1 MKYMKFLITLAL
13 LALSAASA
21 FAEPIDFEDFDIGV
35 GPSSGDAALF
45 KPGTGEPVT
54 GQTRQETAPPAGP
67 LMLNRV
73 VAIVNEDIIVS
84 SELQQSMGQVMRQL
98 EAKETELP
106 PRGVL
111 EKQVLERLIMEHLQL
126 QLAERNGIRIDDSM
140 LNNKL
145 QELARENNMTLSEFR
160 DILQRDGFS
169 YSDFR
174 DDLRKEMTIKQL
186 RQQMVGSRLKVSDQ
200 EIDNLLVSLKSLD
213 EDNVEY
219 HLAHIL
225 IAVPEAA
232 SPDEIDA
239 AQLRAEEVLASL
251 QNGADF
257 SQTAIATSDGTTA
270 LDGGDIGWR
279 GIGQMPTLFVDPL
292 ESMRPGDISS
302 LLRSPGGFHIIK
314 LVEQRG
320 GERAIVRQTHA
331 RHILLKE
338 DAIHSDAE
346 NLIRLE
352 QLEQRI
358 RGGDDFASLARSN
371 SQDTLSA
378 ARGGDLG
385 WVSPGELVPPFEEAM
400 DALQPGE
407 VSAPV
412 KTQFGWHLIQ
422 VLDRRDYDSTEEFKR
437 SRARQMIRARKA
449 DEETF
454 LWLRRLR
461 DESYVEYRLES

>member
-1 MKYMKFLITLAL
+1 MKFPITLPL
-13 LALSAASA
+13 LALALSSGSSL
-21 FAEPIDFEDFDIGV
+21 AEPINFENFGV
-35 GPSSGDAALF
+35 GTKQSGGAALF
-45 KPGTGEPVT
+45 QPGTGEPVT
-54 GQTRQETAPPAGP
+54 GQPAQATGTPAGP
-67 LMLNRV
+67 VMLNRV

-84 SELQQSMGQVMRQL
+84 SELQQSINQVTRQL
-98 EAKETELP
+98 QTKQTELP
-106 PRGVL
+106 PRAVL

-126 QLAERNGIRIDDSM
+126 QLAERNGIRIDDTM

-145 QELARENNMTLSEFR
+145 RELARENNMTLGEFR
-160 DILQRDGFS
+160 DILERDGFS
-169 YSDFR
+169 YSGFR

-200 EIDNLLVSLKSLD
+200 EIDNLLASLRTLD
-213 EDNVEY
+213 EDNIQY
-219 HLAHIL
+219 HLSHIL

-232 SPDEIDA
+232 GPDAIEA
-239 AQLRAEEVLASL
+239 AQRRAEEVLANL
-251 QNGADF
+251 KNGADF
-257 SQTAIATSDGTTA
+257 SQTAIAVSDGTTA

-279 GIGQMPTLFVDPL
+279 SIGQMPTLFVEPL
-292 ESMRPGDISS
+292 EGMRPGDISE

-320 GERAIVRQTHA
+320 GERTIVRQTQV
-331 RHILLKE
+331 RHILLKA
-338 DAIHSDAE
+338 DALHSDEE
-346 NLIRLE
+346 NRIRID

-358 RGGDDFASLARSN
+358 RGGDDFAALARSN

-400 DALQPGE
+400 NALSPGE
-407 VSAPV
+407 VSTPV
-412 KTQFGWHLIQ
+412 KTRFGWHLIQ
-422 VLDRRDYDSTEEFKR
+422 VMDRRDYDSTEEFKR
-437 SRARQMIRARKA
+437 SKARQMIRARKA